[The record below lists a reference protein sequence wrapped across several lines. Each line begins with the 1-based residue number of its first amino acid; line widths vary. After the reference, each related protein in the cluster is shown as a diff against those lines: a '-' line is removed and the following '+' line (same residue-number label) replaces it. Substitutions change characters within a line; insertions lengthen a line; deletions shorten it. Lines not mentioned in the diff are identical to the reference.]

1 MLLGIAA
8 RDQLFSKRLWHVI
21 DIRSLVLLP
30 APLCLLVQLNQQ
42 RASPSETSGLW

>member
-1 MLLGIAA
+1 
-8 RDQLFSKRLWHVI
+8 
-21 DIRSLVLLP
+21 VLLP